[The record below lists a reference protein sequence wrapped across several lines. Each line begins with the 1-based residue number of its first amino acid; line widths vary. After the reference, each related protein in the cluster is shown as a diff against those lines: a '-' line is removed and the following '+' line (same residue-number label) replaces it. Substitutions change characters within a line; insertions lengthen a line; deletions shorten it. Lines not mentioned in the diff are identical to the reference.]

1 MQMHGANKLMDVTE
15 LFEIKQRKNRG
26 LFFFGSKERFRV
38 TAHLK
43 DKELNKRAV

>member
-26 LFFFGSKERFRV
+26 LFFL
-38 TAHLK
+38 AA
-43 DKELNKRAV
+43 KRDSGLLHT